1 MLIFD
6 LGLDLDSKKMIGHNW
21 DSSQDWNMIGRLDKK
36 YCIDIKLPTFANN
49 AMVMLE
55 NTFVLRKYTSIK
67 E

>member
-36 YCIDIKLPTFANN
+36 Y
-49 AMVMLE
+49 
-55 NTFVLRKYTSIK
+55 
-67 E
+67 